1 MIKKHEAVTN
11 NPPRKIYVGKIENR
25 ITYEIKTGYYL
36 KLLTPETIKL
46 LGYTKSKIIKD
57 ESGENVPYLK
67 IIALILVHFNIANN
81 DYQLLN
87 NSPKKFILKTFNSEF
102 LWIKVWFADQN
113 SKSVQID
120 DTINITLVIN

>member
-1 MIKKHEAVTN
+1 MQVKQ
-11 NPPRKIYVGKIENR
+11 KIR
-25 ITYEIKTGYYL
+25 FEIKTGYYL

-57 ESGENVPYLK
+57 ESGENVPHLK

-102 LWIKVWFADQN
+102 L
-113 SKSVQID
+113 
-120 DTINITLVIN
+120 

>member
-1 MIKKHEAVTN
+1 MKLK
-11 NPPRKIYVGKIENR
+11 R
-25 ITYEIKTGYYL
+25 YYL

-57 ESGENVPYLK
+57 ESGENVPHLK

-87 NSPKKFILKTFNSEF
+87 NSPKKFILKTFNSE
-102 LWIKVWFADQN
+102 L
-113 SKSVQID
+113 
-120 DTINITLVIN
+120 L